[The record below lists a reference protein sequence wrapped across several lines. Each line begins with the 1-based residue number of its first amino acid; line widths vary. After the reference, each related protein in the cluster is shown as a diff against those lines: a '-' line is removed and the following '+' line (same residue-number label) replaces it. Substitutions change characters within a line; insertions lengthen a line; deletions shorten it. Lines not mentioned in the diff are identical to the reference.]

1 MDENNTQLRD
11 FFDFAVAISLPLPQG
26 DSLLLQVEQSHYTFY
41 LNQQIVEQIQ
51 QAKNTGTSLNIPPKI
66 LLPLWYYSC
75 FSYNFVPI
83 GEVENTNNQPVT
95 KSYIG
100 FILNILKAFGNK
112 SLQKKASLPV
122 GFTFTSYYQPEPFPT
137 DDHIQKK
144 RVLQSVVLF
153 HGDILHK
160 IQEDFLYNNLDFQ
173 KIASAHYWLT
183 EQILSAL
190 RSKLNLLVWELSALV
205 TSYFFTWNI
214 FNLKL
219 AYLDRNILVFVLI
232 WLFLTIILASTR
244 YFISKELREE
254 SSIKYQY
261 LNLASWAI
269 TCVIPILF
277 LTSFSISRNL
287 VNIITV
293 LSPLV
298 ASFIPIVARRI
309 LNFIL
314 PRLAKFVIRRILS
327 V

>member
-75 FSYNFVPI
+75 FSYNLVPI
-83 GEVENTNNQPVT
+83 REVENTNNQPVT

-122 GFTFTSYYQPEPFPT
+122 GFTFTSYYQPEPLPT

-144 RVLQSVVLF
+144 RVLQSVVLL

-173 KIASAHYWLT
+173 KIAYAHYWLT
-183 EQILSAL
+183 EQILIAL

-205 TSYFFTWNI
+205 TSLLFTRDI
-214 FNLKL
+214 FNLNL
-219 AYLDRNILVFVLI
+219 AYLDGNILVFILI
-232 WLFLTIILASTR
+232 WLLMTVVLASSR
-244 YFISKELREE
+244 YFLAKQLRKNN
-254 SSIKYQY
+254 SVKSQY
-261 LNLASWAI
+261 LNWFSWVI
-269 TCVIPILF
+269 TCVLPVFF
-277 LTSFSISRNL
+277 LSSFNISRNL
-287 VNIITV
+287 FDIITV

-298 ASFIPIVARRI
+298 AAFIPIGARRI
-309 LNFIL
+309 LSFIL
-314 PRLAKFVIRRILS
+314 PRLVKFVIRRLLS
-327 V
+327 A